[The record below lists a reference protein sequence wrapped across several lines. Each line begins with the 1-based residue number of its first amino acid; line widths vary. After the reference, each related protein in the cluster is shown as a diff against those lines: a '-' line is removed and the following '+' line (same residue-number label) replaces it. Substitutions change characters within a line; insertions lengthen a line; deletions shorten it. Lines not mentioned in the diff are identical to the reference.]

1 MGNSIMIIVQF
12 VLAFGIMVFLHEFG
26 HFLMAKLFKVEV
38 EEFGFGLPPRALK
51 LFTLGGTLFSL
62 NWLPFGAFVKPK
74 GEFENDI
81 STGGFKSAKPWKQ
94 FLIYLA
100 GPLMNFV
107 TAFVI
112 YAVCFMQIGSPDQ
125 SVVLIDKVEP
135 ESPAESAGIRTGDQI
150 VAIGDKTVDSFTV
163 VTDFVSENLD
173 KEIPVEVS
181 RDGILLTLKVTPM
194 SNPPEG
200 RGAMGIVITYPME
213 DYTLPQGISLAA
225 QDTGYM
231 IKQYLV
237 GIGQMI
243 TGKVEMGIESI
254 VGPVGMFSF
263 YEDAAQMDQEIV
275 AEKEERNAERIEEGI
290 PETGQ
295 KTASDVSSSW
305 LNRLSFFAV
314 ISIALGV
321 TNLFPIPALD
331 GGRILFLI
339 PELIFR
345 KKLPD
350 KFEYYFNTVGMAC
363 LLLLMAVIMF
373 KDIFMLSNG

>member
-1 MGNSIMIIVQF
+1 MIIVQF

-150 VAIGDKTVDSFTV
+150 VAIGDKTVDSHCCHRQVMKIWIKKFLLKSAGM
-163 VTDFVSENLD
+163 VS
-173 KEIPVEVS
+173 
-181 RDGILLTLKVTPM
+181 
-194 SNPPEG
+194 
-200 RGAMGIVITYPME
+200 
-213 DYTLPQGISLAA
+213 
-225 QDTGYM
+225 
-231 IKQYLV
+231 
-237 GIGQMI
+237 
-243 TGKVEMGIESI
+243 
-254 VGPVGMFSF
+254 
-263 YEDAAQMDQEIV
+263 
-275 AEKEERNAERIEEGI
+275 
-290 PETGQ
+290 
-295 KTASDVSSSW
+295 
-305 LNRLSFFAV
+305 
-314 ISIALGV
+314 
-321 TNLFPIPALD
+321 
-331 GGRILFLI
+331 
-339 PELIFR
+339 
-345 KKLPD
+345 
-350 KFEYYFNTVGMAC
+350 C
-363 LLLLMAVIMF
+363 
-373 KDIFMLSNG
+373 